1 MTTMKRIVSILL
13 LVCVLLTLCACGKAA
28 EPETEPAVQPGLR
41 YIVTALPGPEGAG
54 ELTVMTLDGET
65 LYALDDNLSL
75 FSMDINGG
83 GWTTLDIDLT
93 QGYPL
98 SMTAGDGKLY
108 ILLSKEKYAFED
120 DTFILACDLSDKSVQ
135 HMDMEPLIE
144 GKASTIAFVE
154 GKLLVS
160 SNVGCLSMYSAD
172 GEYITSYDP
181 AGSNV
186 SSVAIVGGKPYVIRD
201 DYDGGELCAL
211 NLEDLDTTPMFTVGE
226 PYCSF
231 FSYQSAGEL
240 LCATGKG
247 VSVLDPETG
256 FAQPLFNWL
265 DTGFSFVFDGPIGLT
280 LTADGKIFML
290 DPSTGDIYRMEQSD
304 APDERKVLTVAIGAG
319 VNGTYLSR
327 AMAIFNM
334 TNPDYVAKEFV
345 YSSEDAAKV
354 PAELSAAKDI
364 DVVYMGTS
372 TDVESAFRSIPLKSS
387 LFEDLLPYL
396 DADPELSREDFIPGV
411 FDSMLQNGHLYG
423 IVPGVMPYTIAA
435 PKAVADGIEDWNMD
449 AIFKLNNELP
459 ENYGLFNSFSREYM
473 IEELMEY
480 ACARF
485 VDMDNLTCS
494 FDSEE
499 FVRLLQLCA
508 EAKPYDYDSSE
519 GYALSMGNASM
530 SFNYYREVLNGDFE
544 YIGFPSEGGSNLL
557 SQSIGPFSILASSE
571 NKDAAWQLIRLL
583 FLPQIQN
590 NEVNAFGMP
599 VIVSSLDKSLAR
611 RAGNNAEI
619 SQADVDKYRAL
630 IMDCRGFID
639 GGAVY
644 NIVYEEVNKFLG
656 GGKTAEDAAA
666 SIQSRASIYISEQF
680 G

>member
-65 LYALDDNLSL
+65 LYALDDTLSL

-83 GWTTLDIDLT
+83 DWTALDIDLT

-108 ILLSKEKYAFED
+108 ILLSKEKYSPDD
-120 DTFILACDLSDKSVQ
+120 DTFIIICDPVEKTAEEIYKQ
-135 HMDMEPLIE
+135 PLNE
-144 GKASTIAFVE
+144 GSATSIHFVD
-154 GKLLVS
+154 GKLLVLTAFGGGVALYS
-160 SNVGCLSMYSAD
+160 SE
-172 GEYITSYDP
+172 GELITSGTPDSGGVGSAAVVDDKLYVTTGYDDP
-181 AGSNV
+181 M
-186 SSVAIVGGKPYVIRD
+186 
-201 DYDGGELCAL
+201 LCAL
-211 NLEDLDTTPMFTVGE
+211 NLEGLETTPMFTVGE
-226 PYCSF
+226 KYSSF

-280 LTADGKIFML
+280 MTPDGKIFLL
-290 DPSTGDIYRMEQSD
+290 DPSTGVIYRMEQSD

-435 PKAVADGIEDWNMD
+435 PKAVADGIDEWNMD
-449 AIFKLNNELP
+449 AIFKLNEELP

-494 FDSEE
+494 FDSGE